1 MKLLPSFKSAKAIA
15 LAAVTIATAAI
26 SNITSTL
33 AEITPTTEINS
44 IPTTQPG
51 KIFLSNNAPNTKVSL
66 SVTFTNKI
74 RGRSQTIKKDNIVAP
89 GKVLLSIPSMTT
101 HVVAIGEYSTGSEKP
116 IVLFHQNI
124 NPSANECFKI
134 SRNGSS
140 PSSPVTLDMSRN
152 CPEIPPRPIAP
163 PPPPPVNPPGPLNLP
178 IVYPFPPAAVI
189 SAPGKPDVVIF
200 DKTKHSLPIGC
211 GAVRNLWSGLSTTE
225 VSLEEYEKALKFKDT
240 KLGFKTYR
248 VGDLHCNSPAAVKG
262 YTSPLFGKYA
272 GVIMTDGK
280 PFFIDN
286 REFFTAM
293 GVTPT
298 QLNDQQAR
306 DFVSY
311 HFNPLGFMLLTTK
324 K

>member
-74 RGRSQTIKKDNIVAP
+74 RGR
-89 GKVLLSIPSMTT
+89 
-101 HVVAIGEYSTGSEKP
+101 Y
-116 IVLFHQNI
+116 
-124 NPSANECFKI
+124 
-134 SRNGSS
+134 
-140 PSSPVTLDMSRN
+140 